1 MNTSNALPALT
12 IANISI
18 GQDSQGRYCLNDL
31 HKAAGGKNT
40 DRPQN
45 WLAIE
50 QTQKLIKVIDDG
62 KLASEQNQAVSI
74 IKGGNTQQG
83 TFVVKELVYAYAMW
97 ISPAFHL
104 SVIRAYDAMVMQ
116 PTLNLAQLIP
126 VFTGIMAGQ
135 PTQLISAR
143 NLHQF
148 LESKRQFI
156 DWIKYRTTH
165 CNLIENQDF
174 IIVSQFSGG
183 RRSKEYHLTLGVA
196 KMLSMAKRTDKARL
210 ALRYL
215 IDCEKP
221 THHHALPNLSNNTMT
236 PAEFQAAQ
244 HHLQAMSEQL
254 KTVQIILTGADYV
267 ELTHRA
273 KQGGAA

>member
-1 MNTSNALPALT
+1 MNASNALPALT
-12 IANISI
+12 IANVCI

-50 QTQKLIKVIDDG
+50 QTQELVNILDDG

-104 SVIRAYDAMVMQ
+104 AVIRAYDAMVMQ
-116 PTLNLAQLIP
+116 PALNLSQLIP

-143 NLHQF
+143 DLHQF

-156 DWIKYRTTH
+156 DWIKYRTTQ
-165 CNLIENQDF
+165 CELIENQDF

-183 RRSKEYHLTLGVA
+183 RPSLEYHLPLGVA
-196 KMLSMAKRTDKARL
+196 KMLSMAKRTDKGRQV
-210 ALRYL
+210 LRYL

-221 THHHALPNLSNNTMT
+221 THHHALPNLSHDTMT
-236 PAEFQAAQ
+236 LAEFLAAQ
-244 HHLQAMSEQL
+244 DHLQTMSEQL
-254 KTVQIILTGADYV
+254 KTVQVILTGADCF
-267 ELTHRA
+267 ELTLRA